1 MFVPVPIDARCPTR
15 LPVQQKK
22 YTTSKKDHFV
32 MSRQID
38 FHFCGFQQQ
47 SGNRLVTFCKSF
59 RSISYIPGKCG
70 STVHLMCVCVCLCL
84 LLLGRF
90 LGARRWP
97 CGFKMRLWDQIK
109 SVFSAWKNQ
118 NNRTFLR
125 SIKKYGLILNVL
137 LVSAFSCVL
146 VSKKQDDLRFFFFL
160 FSFALF
166 FSFCNK
172 VPDPSAPTADV
183 LPESFTSPWFQ
194 SLCIC
199 ARGEFCPPRVGF
211 PVFPCSH
218 RFGYLLPR
226 RVAECKR

>member
-1 MFVPVPIDARCPTR
+1 MHRFKTLSMATHTLLSWFSSASFCFIGDRWRLLHSSGRQTGHQNWELKLQNFNGMFVPVPIDARCPTR
-15 LPVQQKK
+15 LPVLQKE
-22 YTTSKKDHFV
+22 YATLKKDHFV
-32 MSRQID
+32 MSKQID

-70 STVHLMCVCVCLCL
+70 STVHLMCVCVCLYL

-125 SIKKYGLILNVL
+125 CGLILNVL
-137 LVSAFSCVL
+137 LLSAFSCVL
-146 VSKKQDDLRFFFFL
+146 VSKKTGRSQIIFLLVFFCFL
-160 FSFALF
+160 FFIL
-166 FSFCNK
+166 K
-172 VPDPSAPTADV
+172 
-183 LPESFTSPWFQ
+183 
-194 SLCIC
+194 
-199 ARGEFCPPRVGF
+199 
-211 PVFPCSH
+211 
-218 RFGYLLPR
+218 
-226 RVAECKR
+226 